1 MMFVVLQTMRGHEQR
16 HLAAQ
21 IRTRTKTWTRWIV
34 PVKAIII
41 IININI
47 IVTIATATSISSSCS
62 HVTDAGK
69 TSTVV
74 VWKFRPDRQS
84 WHSVSTAPSI
94 PVVSSVVLLGLEMS
108 LSTNFESFSLVLRVK
123 SFVNSPG
130 HLRATQTMT
139 RRQLRPHVTVS
150 LIALSL
156 WHCLMK
162 CLLHELV
169 PPLSYFFV
177 VSCSLAPRNLKR
189 SLTWTCSDVKSLIL
203 ALKLKSLLT
212 TLVVSIVECF
222 DWEKTIGFDSIHGN
236 ESTFRLY
243 SIQFNSLTIRRPL
256 LPYGYSYKASCIRPG

>member
-47 IVTIATATSISSSCS
+47 IVTIATATSISSSS
-62 HVTDAGK
+62 HVTDTGK

-74 VWKFRPDRQS
+74 VWKCRLDRQS

-94 PVVSSVVLLGLEMS
+94 PVVSSVVLLGFEMS
-108 LSTNFESFSLVLRVK
+108 SRTNFESLALALRIKSL
-123 SFVNSPG
+123 VNSPG

-139 RRQLRPHVTVS
+139 RRQLRLHVTVS

-156 WHCLMK
+156 WHCLIK
-162 CLLHELV
+162 WLLHELV

-177 VSCSLAPRNLKR
+177 VSCSLAPRNL
-189 SLTWTCSDVKSLIL
+189 
-203 ALKLKSLLT
+203 
-212 TLVVSIVECF
+212 
-222 DWEKTIGFDSIHGN
+222 
-236 ESTFRLY
+236 
-243 SIQFNSLTIRRPL
+243 
-256 LPYGYSYKASCIRPG
+256 